1 MTEQTNVPEKN
12 NEPESVVAD
21 YLQGYQQL
29 ELNAAENNLRKA
41 RNAIFAI
48 AVLLLI
54 GDLISMAGSGG
65 FQMEIFLF
73 SLAVSGVFVGL
84 GFLTKKQPMTA
95 IIIALILFLGLWIFT
110 IIVIGPEQIYKGIL
124 VRGIIVYFLVTGI
137 KHAREAERL
146 RKEIKIP
153 DA

>member
-1 MTEQTNVPEKN
+1 MAEETNAPEKN

-29 ELNAAENNLRKA
+29 ELNAAESNLRKA

-48 AVLLLI
+48 AALLLI
-54 GDLISMAGSGG
+54 GDLISMAGSDG
-65 FQMEIFLF
+65 FQMEVLLF
-73 SLAVSGVFVGL
+73 SLVVSGIFVAL

-110 IIVIGPEQIYKGIL
+110 IIVIGPEQIY
-124 VRGIIVYFLVTGI
+124 RGIIVYFLVTGI
-137 KHAREAERL
+137 KHAKEAERL
-146 RKEIKIP
+146 RKEIKNT
-153 DA
+153 